1 MNFPVQFLYSDIL
14 QHAMTKRTLK
24 IEKIN
29 KNKKRQFLMVLLL
42 YLGRA
47 IISRLIRDVCVKV
60 DGATSS
66 SGR

>member
-29 KNKKRQFLMVLLL
+29 KNKKKT
-42 YLGRA
+42 
-47 IISRLIRDVCVKV
+47 IS
-60 DGATSS
+60 DGVASLSRPCDNLPTNPRCLCKS
-66 SGR
+66 